1 MHVIAPVWACTYDEL
16 YEVTVDVLEVRD
28 ELDAVVVLVGFVGG
42 AHEGR
47 ASSPRLLF
55 RRSLAPTRMQHIM
68 AWFVTTLIS
77 LNGNHCKNRNFKNV
91 TSECKKS
98 MPIDRDVRSIPPSS
112 LFLLLV
118 IKRRISAS
126 RGRTQLHRGLCK

>member
-1 MHVIAPVWACTYDEL
+1 VWACTYDEL

-28 ELDAVVVLVGFVGG
+28 ELDAVVVLVGF
-42 AHEGR
+42 HEGR

-55 RRSLAPTRMQHIM
+55 RRSLAPTRTQHIM

-98 MPIDRDVRSIPPSS
+98 MPIVTLDRDVRSMPPPV
-112 LFLLLV
+112 LLV
-118 IKRRISAS
+118 VKRRI
-126 RGRTQLHRGLCK
+126 